1 MGGTEHTPQGYDVR
15 YADNRGYDFEVRD
28 SLRREPLC
36 VEVKGTSTAAGFIV
50 ELTPNQFEKMRAKRS
65 TYRICVVVST
75 LGAPDLREFFYET
88 GNGHWIDADTVQRLV
103 ISARVAAPL
112 TV

>member
-1 MGGTEHTPQGYDVR
+1 MIAR
-15 YADNRGYDFEVRD
+15 YADNCGYDFEVWD
-28 SLRREPLC
+28 SLLREPLC

-50 ELTPNQFEKMRAKRS
+50 ELTRNEFEKMRAKRS
-65 TYRICVVVST
+65 TYRICVVLDT

-88 GNGHWIDADTVQRLV
+88 SSGHWIDADTPQRLV
-103 ISARVAAPL
+103 ITARVAARL